1 MRLFRYN
8 FLGLCLLASPLCAI
22 LPLRDQW
29 HLACQKLA
37 AGHGSEAHQ
46 LFTEFHRWYG
56 EEPVVTEPEFAERLL
71 RYRALAA
78 LQANQ
83 SARAR
88 QLIEQWFTD
97 YPDPPAFGAFMRF
110 QLANLCHLMDDP
122 AARNRHWQQFLL
134 DYPHLPE
141 AILVHWQWA
150 DLSMANREYAAA
162 LQHLQAVLQHPA
174 LSDSAAVLAHCAIAS
189 VALLQDD
196 PQTAYQSLQNT
207 SAGPARTLLR
217 SWRGLLAPDLAN
229 HFLQQAQP
237 DKALQTARWLLPPAA
252 LANHFRSLL
261 PAPKTSTR
269 PNSFRRNLWQHHWH
283 RQWQRFHQQL
293 AQNAPSDSAAPP
305 FALHLLRLRALA
317 GTEDFLATRFL
328 AENLLLAKPA
338 DPTTQA
344 IVWTHVVRACQK
356 LKDWEAAARYAS
368 SFLQRFPDHPEAPR
382 MLFLNARSAV
392 LQQRF
397 PEALELLRQLLQSV
411 PQHPARPRWQ
421 REYATA
427 LLQHGQ
433 PAKAFAEFKAL
444 RDSAPEPWDAFLTL
458 RMAHCQNK
466 IQPGPAA
473 DQWFASV
480 ADRPG
485 ANRDLREAALFGR
498 LRNALA
504 ANQTDSFLSLLD
516 TYHARFPHGRQR
528 PAVQLMAGGFHQRQ
542 RRPDQAATA
551 FQKVYQNHP
560 AFAVMAADR
569 LLQVY
574 RQNHDA
580 TAARSLFSDLLTQ
593 LDTFPDPLPES
604 VFQVATWACSTP
616 SASAIPPAQIR
627 RLRNHLLT
635 PRPPFPPA
643 AALRFLRHTWPVHH
657 TALDAPPDFSQ
668 WHAQTAAAHTHSP
681 PVFAAFQLFK
691 ADWLEN
697 EGRPHSADTLRL
709 PLLDLIPPS
718 PWPPDVAF
726 QLAQTARRYDFP
738 DAPERLRAFLERFP
752 QHPDYPQALFLLAG
766 HHHQSA
772 RLSEAANLLQ
782 QLLHH
787 FPDAPSFLKAGLLL
801 TRLQLDRNQPRQ
813 AAITASRFLQLP
825 HLSAPQTARLLLLR
839 ARADAAT
846 NKAPRAALACQRILT
861 LYPAFPENAQ
871 SARRLLEELLPR
883 LPAKQQSAL
892 KPLLASST
900 SS

>member
-1 MRLFRYN
+1 MRLFRYK
-8 FLGLCLLASPLCAI
+8 FLGLCFLATPLCAI

-37 AGHGSEAHQ
+37 DGHGSAAHQ

-56 EEPVVTEPEFAERLL
+56 QEPVVTEPAFAERLL

-83 SARAR
+83 SALAR

-97 YPDPPAFGAFMRF
+97 YPDPPAFGAFMRY

-122 AARNRHWQQFLL
+122 AARDHHWQQFLL
-134 DYPHLPE
+134 DYPDLPE
-141 AILVHWQWA
+141 AILVRWQWA
-150 DLSMANREYAAA
+150 DLRIAQKDYKAAS
-162 LQHLQAVLQHPA
+162 QHFKAILRHPA
-174 LSDSAAVLAHCAIAS
+174 LSDSAAALAHCAAAS
-189 VALLQDD
+189 VALLKGD
-196 PQTAYQSLQNT
+196 PQAAFQSLQNT
-207 SAGPARTLLR
+207 SPKPARGLLR
-217 SWRGLLAPDLAN
+217 SWQGLLAPTLAN
-229 HFLQQAQP
+229 HFLQQGKHA
-237 DKALQTARWLLPPAA
+237 KALKATRWLLPHAS
-252 LANHFRSLL
+252 LADRLRNLL
-261 PAPKTSTR
+261 PASPTTPK
-269 PNSFRRNLWQHHWH
+269 PNTFRSNLWQQHWH
-283 RQWQRFHQQL
+283 RQWQRIHRQL
-293 AQNAPSDSAAPP
+293 AHKAPADSASPP

-317 GTEDFLATRFL
+317 ANGDFLATRFL
-328 AENLLLAKPA
+328 AENLLAARPA

-344 IVWTHVVRACQK
+344 LVWTHVVRACQQ
-356 LKDWEAAARYAS
+356 LKDWEAAAAYATT
-368 SFLQRFPDHPEAPR
+368 FLQRFPNHPEAPR

-397 PEALELLRQLLQSV
+397 PEAIALLRQLLQSV
-411 PQHPARPRWQ
+411 PNHPARPRWH

-427 LLQHGQ
+427 LLQHGR
-433 PAKAFAEFKAL
+433 PAKAFAQFKAL
-444 RDSAPEPWDAFLTL
+444 RDSAPKPWDAFLTL

-473 DQWFASV
+473 DKWFASV

-504 ANQTDSFLSLLD
+504 ANQTDSFLSLLG
-516 TYHARFPHGRQR
+516 TYHSQFPKGRQS
-528 PAVQLMAGGFHQRQ
+528 PAVRLMTGGFHQRQ
-542 RRPDQAATA
+542 QRLDQAATA

-574 RQNHDA
+574 RQNRDA
-580 TAARSLFSDLLTQ
+580 PAARNLFSDLLVR
-593 LDTFPDPLPES
+593 LDTFPHPLPAS
-604 VFQVATWACSTP
+604 VFQQAAWACSTP

-627 RLRNHLLT
+627 RLRNHLLS
-635 PRPPFPPA
+635 PRPPFPHA

-668 WHAQTAAAHTHSP
+668 WHAQSAAAKADFP
-681 PVFAAFQLFK
+681 PVFAAFQLFR

-697 EGRPHSADTLRL
+697 EGRPHSADTIRL

-726 QLAQTARRYDFP
+726 QLARTAQRYDFP
-738 DAPERLRAFLERFP
+738 DAPERLRTFLERFP
-752 QHPDYPQALFLLAG
+752 KHPEYPQVLFLLAT

-772 RLSEAANLLQ
+772 RLPEATQLLQ

-787 FPDAPSFLKAGLLL
+787 FPDARSFHKAGLLL
-801 TRLQLDRNQPRQ
+801 TRLQLDTNQPRQ
-813 AAITASRFLQLP
+813 AAATASRFLQLP
-825 HLSAPQTARLLLLR
+825 QLPASQTARLLLLR
-839 ARADAAT
+839 ARADAT
-846 NKAPRAALACQRILT
+846 TDRAPRAALACQRILT
-861 LYPAFPENAQ
+861 LYPAFPETTQ
-871 SARRLLEELLPR
+871 SARRLLKELLPH
-883 LPAKQQSAL
+883 LPAKQQAAL
-892 KPLLASST
+892 TPLLTNSLS
-900 SS
+900 